1 MKVTISEIDV
11 PTWDKAWKIFIP
23 IDPVPASRPRMAR
36 KSGRVYY
43 GKRYNEF
50 RKVAGSLLAA
60 TETPVEFPLQGPI
73 AVSAE
78 FTIAHPKKTKR
89 LAPRGDVDNYF
100 KTLDVLNEV
109 IWWDDDQ
116 ILWASMSKRYG
127 ERTGILLEVKQ
138 IDSIPETRELSELW
152 KQGQPS

>member
-1 MKVTISEIDV
+1 MKDTTSEIVVTKCDSS
-11 PTWDKAWKIFIP
+11 WRIFIP
-23 IDPVPASRPRMAR
+23 VDPVPASRPRMAR
-36 KSGRVYY
+36 RSGRVYY
-43 GKRYNEF
+43 GKKYNEF
-50 RKVAGSLLAA
+50 RKTAGLLLSSIDM
-60 TETPVEFPLQGPI
+60 PVEFPLEGPI

-109 IWWDDDQ
+109 VWWDDDQ

-127 ERTGILLEVKQ
+127 DVTGILLEVKR
-138 IDSIPETRELSELW
+138 IDSIPETRELSEMW
-152 KQGQPS
+152 E